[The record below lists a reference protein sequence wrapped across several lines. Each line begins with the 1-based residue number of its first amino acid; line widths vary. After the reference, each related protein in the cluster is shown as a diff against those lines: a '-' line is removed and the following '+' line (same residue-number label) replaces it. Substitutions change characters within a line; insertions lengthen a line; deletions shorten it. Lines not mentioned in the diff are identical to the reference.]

1 MSLGGRFINSDWPLF
16 ADENLEITQRRH
28 RAIARDG
35 FMLYG
40 PKQAHMPIEKDILDN
55 LFR

>member
-40 PKQAHMPIEKDILDN
+40 PKHAHMPIEKDILDN